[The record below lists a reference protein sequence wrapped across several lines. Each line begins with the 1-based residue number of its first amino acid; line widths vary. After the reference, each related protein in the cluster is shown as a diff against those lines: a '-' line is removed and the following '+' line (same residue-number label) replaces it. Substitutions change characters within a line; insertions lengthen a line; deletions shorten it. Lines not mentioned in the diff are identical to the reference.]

1 MRLFFFL
8 PSVYTSPSVLVQLKQ
23 LALNSLPFAI
33 DANSIAT
40 VRTGEIGENSTATA
54 IDITAT
60 IVAKQQQKQTK
71 PGKKSKKNSE
81 KKLKELRKN
90 EKNQK
95 QSGKK
100 TKSSETRKEERT
112 HKIKQK
118 KR

>member
-1 MRLFFFL
+1 M
-8 PSVYTSPSVLVQLKQ
+8 QLKQ

-71 PGKKSKKNSE
+71 PGKKSKKKLR
-81 KKLKELRKN
+81 KKLKELRK
-90 EKNQK
+90 KLK
-95 QSGKK
+95 KAK
-100 TKSSETRKEERT
+100 TKRK
-112 HKIKQK
+112 KNKKQ
-118 KR
+118 